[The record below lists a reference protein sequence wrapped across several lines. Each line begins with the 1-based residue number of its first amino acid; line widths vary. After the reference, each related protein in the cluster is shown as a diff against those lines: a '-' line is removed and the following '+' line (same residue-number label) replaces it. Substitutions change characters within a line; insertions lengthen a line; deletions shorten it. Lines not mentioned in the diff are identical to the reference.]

1 MVTVAII
8 ASVLALLGVAGAFI
22 VLAGVANEFARL
34 RWRMDEQQ
42 EAINEI
48 EADLSDL
55 DFSATATNSMATA
68 ALNGARMQ

>member
-1 MVTVAII
+1 MLLVATIVAFFAI
-8 ASVLALLGVAGAFI
+8 FGVAGAFI

-34 RWRMDEQQ
+34 RWALSEQQ
-42 EAINEI
+42 AAIDEI

-55 DFSATATNSMATA
+55 DFATTAANATATA

>member
-8 ASVLALLGVAGAFI
+8 ASVLAIIGVAGAFI

-34 RWRMDEQQ
+34 RWQISEQQ
-42 EAINEI
+42 AAIDEI

-55 DFSATATNSMATA
+55 DFATTAANATATA